1 MRMHPPPVL
10 STLAAACVLASAAAL
25 PAVAADASI
34 ATPVAP
40 LVAPTPAPSPTPV
53 AAPMAPT
60 LGSDLAGLL
69 AHARAHHP
77 ELAAMRHEAEAAVQ
91 RIQPAGAWADPM
103 VRIELENVNNYG
115 NSGGFNLLPSKVG
128 DTKYTL
134 LQPLPLFGKPELRR
148 DVAAADARV
157 AEHRAEAVWSELA
170 ARLKA
175 AHVAWYAVAANERLT
190 HDVVDLMARL
200 EQLAQ
205 ARYAGGLVAQQDAI
219 RAQLERTAMR
229 GELIALESERRQ
241 AQARLNALLVR
252 EASAP
257 LAPAVAPRPLP
268 EVSVHDVERLV
279 LQASARNPALAAEAQ
294 RLRSAEASRELTLR
308 NRYPDIQ
315 VGISPMQ
322 MGSRLTAWSLM
333 VEMNLP
339 LQRESRRSQ
348 EREAQAMVEAQRS
361 RIVAATAQLRGELGE
376 HLAVLDAARRTEA
389 LIATQQLP
397 QSELS
402 LRSAMAAYETGK
414 VDFATLLDAQRQIR
428 KARQDRLKAQV
439 EAQMRLAEIERIVG
453 EDL

>member
-1 MRMHPPPVL
+1 VPMHPMPR
-10 STLAAACVLASAAAL
+10 TTALAAWLAMCAL
-25 PAVAADASI
+25 LPVWAHAADTPPAAI
-34 ATPVAP
+34 AAT
-40 LVAPTPAPSPTPV
+40 TR
-53 AAPMAPT
+53 

-103 VRIELENVNNYG
+103 VRVELENINNEG
-115 NSGGFNLLPSKVG
+115 NGGGFNLLPGKVG
-128 DTKYTL
+128 ATKYTL
-134 LQPLPLFGKPELRR
+134 LQPLPLWGKPALRR
-148 DVAAADARV
+148 EVAAADARG
-157 AEHRAEAVWSELA
+157 AEHRAEAAWNELA

-175 AHVAWYAVAANERLT
+175 AHAAWYAVAANERLAQ
-190 HDVVDLMARL
+190 DVVDLMARL

-229 GELIALESERRQ
+229 GELIALQSERHQ

-252 EASAP
+252 EGGAP
-257 LAPAVAPRPLP
+257 LAPAVGLRPLP

-279 LQASARNPALAAEAQ
+279 QRASARNPGLAAEGQ
-294 RLRSAEASRELTLR
+294 RLRSAEGNRELTLR
-308 NRYPDIQ
+308 NRYPDVQ
-315 VGISPMQ
+315 VGLSPMQ
-322 MGSRLTAWSLM
+322 MGSRITTWSLM

-348 EREAQAMVEAQRS
+348 EREAQAMVEAQRA
-361 RIVAATAQLRGELGE
+361 RIDAATAQLRGELGE

-428 KARQDRLKAQV
+428 KAQQERLKAQV